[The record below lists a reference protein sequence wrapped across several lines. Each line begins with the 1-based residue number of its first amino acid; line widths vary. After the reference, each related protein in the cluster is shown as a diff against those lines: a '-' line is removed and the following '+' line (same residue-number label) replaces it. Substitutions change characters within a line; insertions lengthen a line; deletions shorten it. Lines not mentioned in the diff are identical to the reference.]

1 MVTPFRVYD
10 VGLHYQNKQSMTF
23 KNITDLTPR
32 ERQILQLI
40 GEGWNSNEIADR
52 IQVASATVCAHR
64 KNILRK
70 TGARNIV
77 SVLILAVQER
87 LIRID
92 TDAIA
97 A

>member
-1 MVTPFRVYD
+1 M
-10 VGLHYQNKQSMTF
+10 NC
-23 KNITDLTPR
+23 KNITDLTSR

-40 GEGWNSNEIADR
+40 GEGWNSSEIAER
-52 IQVASATVCAHR
+52 INLSTNTVCTHR

-87 LIRID
+87 LIRVD
-92 TDAIA
+92 VLA

>member
-1 MVTPFRVYD
+1 M
-10 VGLHYQNKQSMTF
+10 NC
-23 KNITDLTPR
+23 KNITDLTSR

-40 GEGWNSNEIADR
+40 GEGWNSNEIADK
-52 IQVASATVCAHR
+52 INLSSNTVCTHR

-87 LIRID
+87 LIRVD
-92 TDAIA
+92 VLA

>member
-1 MVTPFRVYD
+1 M
-10 VGLHYQNKQSMTF
+10 NC
-23 KNITDLTPR
+23 KNITDLTAR

-40 GEGWNSNEIADR
+40 GEGWNSNEIAEK
-52 IQVASATVCAHR
+52 IQLSANTVCTHR

-87 LIRID
+87 LIRVEVL
-92 TDAIA
+92 A